1 MAIDDLDGLPPV
13 LKQLEHESRVTRA
26 PWPGNETIQRRL
38 TAPDQSTSEKALA
51 QWENEGGALHK

>member
-1 MAIDDLDGLPPV
+1 MAIDDLDGVQPV

-26 PWPGNETIQRRL
+26 RWPGNETIQRRL